1 MRLSIWPNAAA
12 TWDNLLATA
21 THAEQTGWDGVWMA
35 DHFMPASGDPQGPI
49 NEALAYVAGL
59 AAAVPRLRLGT
70 LVCGNTYRHP
80 AVLAKQ
86 AATIDNISGGRLILG
101 LGAGWQEREHA
112 AYGIPFH
119 TVKERLDMFE
129 EACQLVKALTTEELA
144 DFDGRYYQ
152 LHDAP
157 LSPRPVQG
165 TLPLLVGGGGEKRTL
180 RIAAKYAD
188 EWNCWGTPEV
198 LTHKMAVLDRH
209 CEEVGRDPST
219 IQRSGQVLLFMSDNP
234 SFLARVRDLE
244 LPNPAAIGTPAEIG
258 DTLHAYAE
266 AGLDEFV
273 VNDAAFRADGAARFD
288 SMDRIR
294 EVATAATTGR

>member
-12 TWDNLLATA
+12 TWESLLATA

-119 TVKERLDMFE
+119 TVKERLDRFE
-129 EACQLVKALTTEELA
+129 EACQLVQGA
-144 DFDGRYYQ
+144 DDRGARR
-152 LHDAP
+152 L
-157 LSPRPVQG
+157 RR
-165 TLPLLVGGGGEKRTL
+165 PLLPTPR
-180 RIAAKYAD
+180 RAAQ
-188 EWNCWGTPEV
+188 PE
-198 LTHKMAVLDRH
+198 A
-209 CEEVGRDPST
+209 GA
-219 IQRSGQVLLFMSDNP
+219 G
-234 SFLARVRDLE
+234 AA
-244 LPNPAAIGTPAEIG
+244 PAARRRRRGEAHAAHRGEVRRRVELLGHARGAHAQDGGARPSLRGGRARSVDDPA
-258 DTLHAYAE
+258 
-266 AGLDEFV
+266 
-273 VNDAAFRADGAARFD
+273 
-288 SMDRIR
+288 
-294 EVATAATTGR
+294 VAVRCCSS

>member
-12 TWDNLLATA
+12 TWDSLLATA

-59 AAAVPRLRLGT
+59 AAAVPRVRLGT

-101 LGAGWQEREHA
+101 LGAGWQEREHE

-119 TVKERLDMFE
+119 TVRERLDRFE
-129 EACQLVKALTTEELA
+129 EACQLVKALTTEEIA

-152 LHDAP
+152 LHGAP
-157 LSPRPVQG
+157 LSPTPGAGATPAARRRRRREANAAHRGEVRRRVELLGHARGAHPQDGGARP
-165 TLPLLVGGGGEKRTL
+165 PLRGGR
-180 RIAAKYAD
+180 A
-188 EWNCWGTPEV
+188 
-198 LTHKMAVLDRH
+198 
-209 CEEVGRDPST
+209 
-219 IQRSGQVLLFMSDNP
+219 RSGD
-234 SFLARVRDLE
+234 D
-244 LPNPAAIGTPAEIG
+244 PAVGS
-258 DTLHAYAE
+258 
-266 AGLDEFV
+266 
-273 VNDAAFRADGAARFD
+273 GAAVH
-288 SMDRIR
+288 
-294 EVATAATTGR
+294 E